1 MNPKSEIKHSA
12 KDLHILKRTIRNTME
27 TKRNIEKIAGY
38 ATPLPESVGIKLTNQ
53 CNLRCKHCYQWNDTG
68 YHHFMTPEQQRE
80 QLDYGL
86 LEKLILETEPAKSRL
101 YIWGGEPLV
110 YSHFDRLA
118 DLLEAHPRETTIC
131 TNAVLIERKLDA
143 LQRISDN
150 LELLIALD
158 GFEEEK

>member
-68 YHHFMTPEQQRE
+68 YHHFHDT
-80 QLDYGL
+80 GAAAG
-86 LEKLILETEPAKSRL
+86 TARL
-101 YIWGGEPLV
+101 RAAGE
-110 YSHFDRLA
+110 A
-118 DLLEAHPRETTIC
+118 DP
-131 TNAVLIERKLDA
+131 
-143 LQRISDN
+143 
-150 LELLIALD
+150 
-158 GFEEEK
+158 

>member
-12 KDLHILKRTIRNTME
+12 KDLQILKRTIRNTLE
-27 TKRNIEKIAGY
+27 TKRNMEKIAGY

-80 QLDYGL
+80 QLDFGL

-101 YIWGGEPLV
+101 YIWGASRSYTAISTVWP
-110 YSHFDRLA
+110 
-118 DLLEAHPRETTIC
+118 IC
-131 TNAVLIERKLDA
+131 L
-143 LQRISDN
+143 
-150 LELLIALD
+150 
-158 GFEEEK
+158 